1 MAKTVKLL
9 LTESVDSLG
18 IVGDVVGVRLGYA
31 RNFLLPR
38 GLATT
43 PSDELIQQLASKR
56 AEAQKQLALL
66 RKQREDMVKKIEG
79 ISIELIRSCNDQG
92 ILYGGVTQQ
101 ELATVL
107 TEKGYKVK
115 PREIRIN
122 ETIKRLGTYDI
133 HVKLDS
139 DLDATLKL
147 KINPD
152 RELDLDEEKPE
163 AAASE
168 HSPAEGAAPA
178 ENAEGGEKKARK
190 PRAKAETA
198 Q

>member
-66 RKQREDMVKKIEG
+66 RKQREDMIKKIEG
-79 ISIELIRSCNDQG
+79 ISIELVRSCNDQG

-101 ELATVL
+101 ELSTVL

-133 HVKLDS
+133 HVKLDA

-168 HSPAEGAAPA
+168 HAPVEGAAPA

-190 PRAKAETA
+190 PRAKAETTP
-198 Q
+198 

>member
-56 AEAQKQLALL
+56 AEAQKQLSLL
-66 RKQREDMVKKIEG
+66 RKQREDMIKKIEG
-79 ISIELIRSCNDQG
+79 ISIELVRSCNDQG

-101 ELATVL
+101 ELANVL

-133 HVKLDS
+133 HVKLDA

-152 RELDLDEEKPE
+152 RELDLDEEKSE
-163 AAASE
+163 SAASE
-168 HSPAEGAAPA
+168 HAPAEGAAPA